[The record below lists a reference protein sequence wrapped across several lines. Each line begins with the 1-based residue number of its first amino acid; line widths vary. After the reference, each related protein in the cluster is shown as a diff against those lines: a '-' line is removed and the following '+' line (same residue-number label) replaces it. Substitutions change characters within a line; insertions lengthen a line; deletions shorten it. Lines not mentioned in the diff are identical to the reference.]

1 MLGVLPA
8 AALAAA
14 PDTAVV
20 QMKEV
25 IVTSSRIAESAL
37 RAPAAVSVLHKDAFA
52 NSRNL
57 GLADALGQVPGVLT
71 QSRAGGQDVRITIR
85 GYGARGSGERSNVG
99 NIRGIRVMTD
109 GIPVTEPDGRTSLD
123 LIDLGTTDNIEVVRS
138 NASVLYGNASG
149 GVVNLRSNLSFEHPF
164 AAYTENVGAYGFH
177 REQGVAGFTM
187 GRARGTFTL
196 LNSTFDGW
204 RAHSRSLATS
214 AGLRMTVPLDEVT
227 RLGLLVDAT
236 SNLNL
241 YPGGLTL
248 AQYIADPSQ
257 ANRKFVTNNERRRN
271 RVGRLAATLDRSAA
285 NGQALSSALW
295 VEPKMLQRSERG
307 KYKEFNRY
315 NVGGSSVWSREFKLA
330 SGATTRTTVGGDEAF
345 QDGAIQFTTLGA
357 GGSRTNSIT
366 DNKRE
371 GANSAGIFA
380 QQSFSSGPWTAQV
393 AARYDNLWYL
403 SQDNF
408 DSTLTA
414 TKRFTR
420 ITPKGT
426 VSYALANHTIYAA
439 LGGGVESPAFN
450 EIDPPTTV
458 TANTPFN
465 PFLEPMISTTYEVGM
480 RGHCPGGWTYDAA
493 LYWIDVK
500 NDIIPYG
507 DGKYFFTAGESRR
520 RGVELGLD
528 WRPLPSL
535 SLGGTVTASQN
546 EYVSYSRTIANGASA
561 NEVFDGNDIAGLPA
575 LAFGGRAS
583 YKCLGGV
590 TTEVALNGNGKYF
603 ADDKNSISVISH
615 GVLDAT
621 VAYEHA
627 IPQGSLRVFVAGN
640 NLLDKEYPASVFIN
654 PLYASGQ
661 AQVFEPGLPVNFS
674 AGVTLR
680 WK

>member
-1 MLGVLPA
+1 
-8 AALAAA
+8 
-14 PDTAVV
+14 
-20 QMKEV
+20 MKEV
-25 IVTSSRIAESAL
+25 IVTGSRVPEFAL
-37 RAPAAVSVLHKDAFA
+37 RAPAAVSVLHREAFA
-52 NSRNL
+52 NSREIN
-57 GLADALGQVPGVLT
+57 LADALGQVPGVLA

-123 LIDLGTTDNIEVVRS
+123 LIDLGTTDHIEVVRS

-149 GVVNLRSNLSFEHPF
+149 GVVNLRTNLSFDQPF
-164 AAYTENVGAYGFH
+164 AAYTEHAGSFGYH
-177 REQGVAGFTM
+177 REQGVAGFAM

-196 LNSTFDGW
+196 FNSTFEGW

-214 AGLRMTVPLDEVT
+214 AGLRLAVPLDEGT
-227 RLGLLVDAT
+227 TLGLLVDAT

-241 YPGGLTL
+241 YPGGLTPE
-248 AQYIADPSQ
+248 QYDADPSQ
-257 ANRKFVTNNERRRN
+257 ANSKFVTNNERRRN
-271 RVGRLAATLDRSAA
+271 RVGRLAATLDRTGTG
-285 NGQALSSALW
+285 GQALSSALW

-315 NVGGSSVWSREFKLA
+315 NVGGSSVWSQEFKLA
-330 SGATTRTTVGGDEAF
+330 SGATARTTVGGDEAF

-357 GGSRTNSIT
+357 GGSKTNTIT

-371 GANSAGIFA
+371 GANSAGVFA
-380 QQSFSSGPWTAQV
+380 QQSFSSGPWTMQ
-393 AARYDNLWYL
+393 AAVRYDNLWYL
-403 SQDNF
+403 AQDNF
-408 DSTLTA
+408 DSTFTS

-426 VSYALANHTIYAA
+426 VSYALASHTIYAA

-458 TANTPFN
+458 TANTSFN
-465 PFLEPMISTTYEVGM
+465 PFLEPMISTTYEAGM
-480 RGHCPGGWTYDAA
+480 RGHCQGGWTYDAA

-500 NDIIPYG
+500 NDIIPYS
-507 DGKYFFTAGESRR
+507 DGKYFFTAGQSRR
-520 RGVELGLD
+520 RGAELGLD
-528 WRPLPSL
+528 WQPLAGL

-546 EYVSYSRTIANGASA
+546 EYVNYSRTIANGASA

-575 LAFGGRAS
+575 LSFGGRAS
-583 YKCLGGV
+583 YRCPGGV
-590 TTEVALNGNGKYF
+590 TTAIALNGNGKYF
-603 ADDKNSISVISH
+603 ADDKNSINVISH

-621 VAYEHA
+621 VAYDHA

-640 NLLDKEYPASVFIN
+640 NLLDKKYPASAFIN
-654 PLYASGQ
+654 PLYSSGQ
-661 AQVFEPGLPVNFS
+661 PQVFEPGLPVNFN